1 MIGMIAKWIGLAAC
15 IAACSAAAA
24 WLLIYWP
31 LVFFCVLG
39 SATGLALIAYWVGV
53 FAEHRR
59 EREAWSPQREPPAT
73 VDGRP
78 VWDVEV
84 IP

>member
-1 MIGMIAKWIGLAAC
+1 MIAVIAKWIGLALGL
-15 IAACSAAAA
+15 AACSVFVF
-24 WLLIYWP
+24 WLLVYWP
-31 LVFFCVLG
+31 IVFVCVLG

-53 FAEHRR
+53 FEEHRR

-78 VWDVEV
+78 VWEVEV
-84 IP
+84 LP